1 VAAPIGHPDFLT
13 RRSTTVTLTLHNV
26 TLDCDDPQKV
36 ASFWSAALG
45 RPIDDGA
52 SEFFVSIGMEDR
64 SRAGWFFIK
73 VPEHKQVKNRAH
85 FDLHSDDRDAEV
97 ARLLGLG
104 ASKVG
109 EYDEYSTRWTTLRD
123 VEGNEFCVA

>member
-1 VAAPIGHPDFLT
+1 
-13 RRSTTVTLTLHNV
+13 VTITLHNV

-45 RPIDDGA
+45 RPIDPDPSDG
-52 SEFFVSIGMEDR
+52 FVSIGIGDA
-64 SRAGWFFIK
+64 SQTGWFFIK

-85 FDLHSDDRDAEV
+85 FDLHADDRDAEV

-104 ASKVG
+104 ATKVG
-109 EYDEYSTRWTTLRD
+109 DYDEYGARWTTLQD